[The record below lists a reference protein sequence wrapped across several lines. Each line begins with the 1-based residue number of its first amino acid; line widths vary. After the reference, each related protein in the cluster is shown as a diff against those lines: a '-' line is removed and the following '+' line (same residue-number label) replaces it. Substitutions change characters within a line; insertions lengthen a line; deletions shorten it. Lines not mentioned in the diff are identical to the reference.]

1 MFHCEVLKN
10 VFDLKFPVSAV
21 FLDAAGARI
30 GITTAMS
37 QDCPSGQVDVARDVG
52 ALRSVEPVGLSIVDS
67 SFLVSMAGAEEGDPP
82 RADWQAFRCRYESGV
97 EDLIAVTST
106 ECAEANAQFLTM
118 MWPGLRRMCVRD
130 ISHSLSDLSDDAML
144 WAVSQKVNASI
155 LVLDQEC
162 KVIKANAAGR
172 DLLSEGSLLRN
183 TAQGVVCTRDKET
196 RALRQAIAEF
206 RQEDGQRRPEFVLL
220 LRGRKKTGHVPL
232 SLSLYSEPRGGAQLF
247 LAMLPMP
254 PEQKRIEDLAMRLG
268 LTRSEARVAALMR
281 DGYSNRQAAEIA
293 GLKVETFNTYAK
305 RVLSKMNVGCR
316 AEMAQ
321 MLTWQS
327 AAERSL

>member
-10 VFDLKFPVSAV
+10 VVGLKFPVSAIC
-21 FLDAAGARI
+21 LDAGGERV
-30 GITTAMS
+30 GITTAATGHF
-37 QDCPSGQVDVARDVG
+37 PSVAVDVERDVG
-52 ALRSVEPVGLSIVDS
+52 VLISVDAVGLSIEDS
-67 SFLVSMAGAEEGDPP
+67 SFLMSIMPANIGHSVDVV
-82 RADWQAFRCRYESGV
+82 WQAFRCKFETGV
-97 EDLIAVTST
+97 EDLIAVMSAETAEDNADYLST
-106 ECAEANAQFLTM
+106 
-118 MWPGLRRMCVRD
+118 MWPGVRGMCVQEAC
-130 ISHSLSDLSDDAML
+130 HLLSDLSDDAML

-155 LVLDQEC
+155 LVLDQDC

-172 DLLSEGSLLRN
+172 ELLSEGTLLRN
-183 TAQGVVCTRDKET
+183 TAHGVVCLRDKET
-196 RALRQAIAEF
+196 RALHQAIAEC
-206 RQEDGQRRPEFVLL
+206 RQAQGEQKPEFVLM
-220 LRGRKKTGHVPL
+220 LRGQKRTGHVPL
-232 SLSLYSEPRGGAQLF
+232 SLSLYSEPNGGARLF

-254 PEQKRIEDLAMRLG
+254 PEQKRIEELAMRLG

-305 RVLSKMNVGCR
+305 RVLSKMNVTCR